1 MGFADRVGARSFQAM
16 VAMRDGTRLNSFVFF
31 AGERRPALAGH
42 LASYAIGDH
51 RVECPRQDRLRHSIG
66 AQPRGA
72 LPRFAPARLVA
83 TSLLAVMPAFTK
95 TRAAVTGR
103 KARIMSTPMT
113 PPTAT
118 IRSNGSP
125 PSLGPIRG
133 GVCPARPRVPPPPFP
148 PRQQDTQARAFFFSS
163 RRTAPLINPTTGF
176 TRSAG
181 HRAACGQ

>member
-66 AQPRGA
+66 AQPLGA

-133 GVCPARPRVPPPPFP
+133 GGYVRLVRGCHHHPFRHVNKTPKPAP
-148 PRQQDTQARAFFFSS
+148 FFSQAGGP
-163 RRTAPLINPTTGF
+163 RRL
-176 TRSAG
+176 
-181 HRAACGQ
+181 